1 MDSNN
6 EESSVSTESSGSTES
21 IDFSVRST
29 YEFRASATQTHVDSD
44 TLFTST
50 DFASS
55 GNSEITNSN
64 DPMVDPLGGNVSPL
78 MFQSQ
83 YSNTDSQTQGLNMC
97 RQIFSTESLNESFT
111 PEASTSAIINTI
123 PSSDTSSEIIN
134 PPNTPEPST
143 SATINTNT
151 SDSGETTASPPE
163 SDSSDYPL
171 NTETLSA
178 TESETSVSPIKTQRM
193 SQYVKGDDT
202 QYESQEMYPS
212 TMSQSSEGL
221 QRSDRRTTVQI
232 YDNLSNSSSS
242 SNDPDYNPAV
252 EIPQLTRQNA
262 IYIPSCSRKRNLE
275 LTDDENE
282 DIQPKKIKKK

>member
-1 MDSNN
+1 MDCNN
-6 EESSVSTESSGSTES
+6 EESSVSTQSSVSTDSSGSTES
-21 IDFSVRST
+21 IDFDVRST

-44 TLFTST
+44 TLFTCT

-55 GNSEITNSN
+55 GNSEISN
-64 DPMVDPLGGNVSPL
+64 EPIVDPLGGNVSPL

-151 SDSGETTASPPE
+151 SDSGETTASPPDG
-163 SDSSDYPL
+163 DSSDY
-171 NTETLSA
+171 TLD
-178 TESETSVSPIKTQRM
+178 TESM
-193 SQYVKGDDT
+193 SQYVKGDAT
-202 QYESQEMYPS
+202 QDESQEMYPS
-212 TMSQSSEGL
+212 TMSQSSESL

-282 DIQPKKIKKK
+282 DIQPKKKKKK

>member
-1 MDSNN
+1 M
-6 EESSVSTESSGSTES
+6 
-21 IDFSVRST
+21 
-29 YEFRASATQTHVDSD
+29 DSD

-163 SDSSDYPL
+163 GDSSDYTL
-171 NTETLSA
+171 DTETLSA
-178 TESETSVSPIKTQRM
+178 NESETSVSPIKTQSM
-193 SQYVKGDDT
+193 SQYVKGDAT
-202 QYESQEMYPS
+202 QDESQEMYPS
-212 TMSQSSEGL
+212 TMSQSSESL

-242 SNDPDYNPAV
+242 SNDPDYDPAL
-252 EIPQLTRQNA
+252 EIPQLTRQYA
-262 IYIPSCSRKRNLE
+262 ICIPSCSRKRDLE
-275 LTDDENE
+275 STDDENE
-282 DIQPKKIKKK
+282 DIQPKKKKKK